1 MEEIFVPAL
10 GMAMDNAMLL
20 EWLKQPGDTV
30 NAGDVVAVIETDK
43 TTLDLPAET
52 SGVLG
57 KHRYA
62 ANEEVPAG
70 NTIAV
75 VLAPGEV
82 EQLMSNLDKSTALSL
97 LRQMMVIRDF
107 EETADK
113 LCLRGKVPGG
123 MHNSSG
129 QEAVAVGT
137 LSAIAKDDVIATTHR
152 SHHHTLAKGYS
163 AKSVMAELFTK
174 ATGISHGRGGS
185 MHLAEV
191 TEGHFGGNG
200 IVGAGVGIAMGAALG
215 IQHIGDKK
223 IAVGFVGDGGM
234 NTGRTWESINMAS
247 IWKLP
252 LIILVDN
259 NQYAVETFVGRVT
272 GGGDLAK
279 RASGFGL
286 PAYNIDGQDVLEVRK
301 YVTEARERA
310 LAGEGPTFINALT
323 YRYYG
328 HNVGEKG
335 QYRTQEE
342 IAQWR
347 TTQDPIDKFTEVV
360 ISSGFATQAEV
371 EELRASVRKE
381 IEEAVAFAESSP
393 EPEIASITQGVDS
406 GKLGV
411 QL

>member
-1 MEEIFVPAL
+1 
-10 GMAMDNAMLL
+10 
-20 EWLKQPGDTV
+20 
-30 NAGDVVAVIETDK
+30 
-43 TTLDLPAET
+43 
-52 SGVLG
+52 
-57 KHRYA
+57 
-62 ANEEVPAG
+62 
-70 NTIAV
+70 
-75 VLAPGEV
+75 
-82 EQLMSNLDKSTALSL
+82 
-97 LRQMMVIRDF
+97 MMVIRDF

-163 AKSVMAELFTK
+163 AKIVMAELMTK
-174 ATGISHGRGGS
+174 STGISHGRGGS

-191 TEGHFGGNG
+191 KQGHFGGNG

-223 IAVGFVGDGGM
+223 IAVGFIGDGGM
-234 NTGRTWESINMAS
+234 NTGRTWESINMAA

-286 PAYNIDGQDVLEVRK
+286 PSFNINGQNVEEVIK
-301 YVTEARERA
+301 YTSEARDRA
-310 LAGEGPTFINALT
+310 LAGEGPTFINAVT

-342 IAQWR
+342 IAEWR
-347 TTQDPIDKFTEVV
+347 NSKDPIDYYTGVV
-360 ISSGFATQAEV
+360 LERKFATQAEIDDM
-371 EELRASVRKE
+371 RASVRTE

-393 EPEIASITQGVDS
+393 EPDVSTITQGVDS
-406 GKLGV
+406 GKLGI

>member
-1 MEEIFVPAL
+1 
-10 GMAMDNAMLL
+10 
-20 EWLKQPGDTV
+20 
-30 NAGDVVAVIETDK
+30 
-43 TTLDLPAET
+43 
-52 SGVLG
+52 
-57 KHRYA
+57 
-62 ANEEVPAG
+62 
-70 NTIAV
+70 
-75 VLAPGEV
+75 
-82 EQLMSNLDKSTALSL
+82 MSKLDKSTALSL

-163 AKSVMAELFTK
+163 AKSVMAELFAK
-174 ATGISHGRGGS
+174 STGISHGRGGS

-301 YVTEARERA
+301 YVSEARERA

-393 EPEIASITQGVDS
+393 EPEIVSITQGVDS

>member
-1 MEEIFVPAL
+1 
-10 GMAMDNAMLL
+10 
-20 EWLKQPGDTV
+20 
-30 NAGDVVAVIETDK
+30 
-43 TTLDLPAET
+43 
-52 SGVLG
+52 
-57 KHRYA
+57 
-62 ANEEVPAG
+62 
-70 NTIAV
+70 
-75 VLAPGEV
+75 
-82 EQLMSNLDKSTALSL
+82 MSNLDKSTAISL

-163 AKSVMAELFTK
+163 AKIVMAELMTK
-174 ATGISHGRGGS
+174 STGISHGRGGS

-191 TEGHFGGNG
+191 SQGHFGGNG

-234 NTGRTWESINMAS
+234 NTGRTWESINMAA

-286 PAYNIDGQDVLEVRK
+286 PSYNIDGQDVLEVRK
-301 YVTEARERA
+301 YVSEARERA

-335 QYRTQEE
+335 QYRTQDE
-342 IAQWR
+342 ILDWKTNR
-347 TTQDPIDKFTEVV
+347 DPIDLFIARATSEGLITDSEVAALRDDV
-360 ISSGFATQAEV
+360 KKEV
-371 EELRASVRKE
+371 ED
-381 IEEAVAFAESSP
+381 AVDFADKSP
-393 EPEIASITQGVDS
+393 QPDLASILVDVDS
-406 GKLGV
+406 GLLGGK
-411 QL
+411 

>member
-1 MEEIFVPAL
+1 MINI
-10 GMAMDNAMLL
+10 DKN
-20 EWLKQPGDTV
+20 T
-30 NAGDVVAVIETDK
+30 AV
-43 TTLDLPAET
+43 
-52 SGVLG
+52 
-57 KHRYA
+57 
-62 ANEEVPAG
+62 
-70 NTIAV
+70 
-75 VLAPGEV
+75 
-82 EQLMSNLDKSTALSL
+82 SL
-97 LRQMMVIRDF
+97 LRQMMLIRDF

-163 AKSVMAELFTK
+163 AKIVMAELMTK
-174 ATGISHGRGGS
+174 STGISHGRGGS

-191 TEGHFGGNG
+191 KQGHFGGNG

-223 IAVGFVGDGGM
+223 IAVGFIGDGGM
-234 NTGRTWESINMAS
+234 NTGRTWESINMAA

-342 IAQWR
+342 ITQWR
-347 TTQDPIDKFTEVV
+347 TTQDPIDKFTEKV

-371 EELRASVRKE
+371 DALRASVRTE

-393 EPEIASITQGVDS
+393 EPEISSITQGVDS